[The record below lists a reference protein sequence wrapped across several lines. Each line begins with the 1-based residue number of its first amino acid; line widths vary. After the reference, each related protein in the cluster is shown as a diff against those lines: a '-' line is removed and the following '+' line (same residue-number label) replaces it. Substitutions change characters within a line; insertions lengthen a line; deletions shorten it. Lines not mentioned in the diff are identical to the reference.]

1 MTIKRV
7 RGLFD
12 YMELKEGEQ
21 WEWEPLS
28 EDFVAGMGTGATK
41 EAMRWAYKGY
51 LLEHAHA
58 FRAISPQKTGRPR
71 KGQYEDID
79 CRRAFATWHFVQR
92 NIPEELRAGLTNR
105 NLIGTMQSIQ
115 NALKQHML
123 EHDRKL
129 FPIGEAAIESSISR
143 GKSKLEISAGWNSKV
158 CEKLMSTLSQTT
170 S

>member
-21 WEWEPLS
+21 WEWEPPS

-58 FRAISPQKTGRPR
+58 LSTISPQKTGRPR

-79 CRRAFATWHFVQR
+79 CRRAFATWNFVQN

-105 NLIGTMQSIQ
+105 RLIGTMQSIQ
-115 NALKQHML
+115 NALEQNML

-129 FPIGEAAIESSISR
+129 LPMGEAAIESSISR
-143 GKSKLEISAGWNSKV
+143 GKSQLKINAGWNSKV